1 MKDSIDFGSMEIPKL
16 FRKLLIPTVLGM
28 VFSAVFVI
36 TDGIFVGQGIGSDAL
51 AAVNITAPLFL
62 ISTGIGLMFGVGAS
76 VVASIH
82 LSQGKLKA
90 ARINVTQA
98 VVVSSL
104 FLAGIYGWWMWLR
117 HTPDKGE
124 KPVSGTPSK
133 LLLPMFV
140 VLLVVFVLIGI
151 ILETCTDST
160 VPWWDSFT
168 TALSIIAM
176 WMLAHKYVEQW
187 LAWLV
192 VDAVSCGIYIY
203 KDLYFTSFLYG
214 LYAVIAC
221 FGYLKWKQLM
231 NLS

>member
-1 MKDSIDFGSMEIPKL
+1 MNYLEIA
-16 FRKLLIPTVLGM
+16 G
-28 VFSAVFVI
+28 
-36 TDGIFVGQGIGSDAL
+36 AL
-51 AAVNITAPLFL
+51 
-62 ISTGIGLMFGVGAS
+62 IGLLYLWFEYR
-76 VVASIH
+76 ASI
-82 LSQGKLKA
+82 
-90 ARINVTQA
+90 
-98 VVVSSL
+98 
-104 FLAGIYGWWMWLR
+104 WLW
-117 HTPDKGE
+117 
-124 KPVSGTPSK
+124 PVSVIMPAIYIVVYYQVGLYADSVISIYY
-133 LLLPMFV
+133 MFV

-187 LAWLV
+187 LVWLV
-192 VDAVSCGIYIY
+192 VDIVSCGIYIY

-231 NLS
+231 NLSYERV